1 MIKVVV
7 DAFGGDKSPEVNVKG
22 AIKAVNEI
30 EDLHV
35 IFTGDENI
43 LNEQLK
49 SYVFDKERVS
59 IVHAPEVI
67 GCDEQP
73 TIAIKKKKDSSM
85 CVAYDLLKNDESV
98 GAMVSIGSSGAI
110 LAGGVLKIGRLKGV
124 KRPAFCPILPTM
136 DGKVFAIC
144 DSGSNVDCKP
154 EYLNQFAVMGS
165 IYMKKAFGVENPRVA
180 LLNVGVES
188 EKGDL
193 LRKEVYPMLKENKH
207 INFVGNMESR
217 DALSGDY
224 DLIVCDGFSGNVLIK
239 SIEGTAMELL
249 KKIKKIF
256 TKSFKN
262 KMGALLLKDD
272 VMKLKDEM
280 DYNNYGGAVLLG
292 ASKTIIK
299 GHGGSK
305 WNAVYNCVKQAYKIE
320 KTKLNEEI
328 AKAISEIE
336 E

>member
-7 DAFGGDKSPEVNVKG
+7 DAFGGDRSPGVNVKG
-22 AIKAVNEI
+22 AIQAVNEI
-30 EDLHV
+30 KDLQV

-49 SYVFDKERVS
+49 NYEYDKERVTV
-59 IVHAPEVI
+59 VHAPQVI

-73 TIAIKKKKDSSM
+73 TIAIKTKKDSSM

-98 GAMVSIGSSGAI
+98 NAMVSIGSSGAI
-110 LAGGVLKIGRLKGV
+110 LAGGVLKIGRIKGV

-136 DGKVFAIC
+136 DGGIFAIC

-193 LRKEVYPMLKENKH
+193 LRKEVYPLLKENKH
-207 INFVGNMESR
+207 VNFVGNMESR
-217 DALSGDY
+217 DALCGDY

-239 SIEGTAMELL
+239 TIEGTAMELL

-256 TKSFKN
+256 TKSLKN
-262 KMGALLLKDD
+262 KLGALLLKND
-272 VMKLKDEM
+272 VMKLKTEM

-320 KTKLNEEI
+320 KNNLNQEI
-328 AKAISEIE
+328 AKAIAEIE

>member
-7 DAFGGDKSPEVNVKG
+7 DAFGGDRSPGVNVKG
-22 AIKAVNEI
+22 AIQAVNEI
-30 EDLHV
+30 KDLQV

-49 SYVFDKERVS
+49 NYEYDKERVTV
-59 IVHAPEVI
+59 VHAPQVI

-73 TIAIKKKKDSSM
+73 TIAIKTKKDSSM

-98 GAMVSIGSSGAI
+98 NAMVSIGSSGAI
-110 LAGGVLKIGRLKGV
+110 LAGGVLKIGRIKGV

-136 DGKVFAIC
+136 DGGIFAIC

-193 LRKEVYPMLKENKH
+193 LRKEVYPLLKENKH
-207 INFVGNMESR
+207 VNFVGNMESR

-239 SIEGTAMELL
+239 TIEGTAMELL

-256 TKSFKN
+256 TKSLKN
-262 KMGALLLKDD
+262 KLGALLLKND
-272 VMKLKDEM
+272 VMKLKTEM

-320 KTKLNEEI
+320 KNNLNQEI
-328 AKAISEIE
+328 AKAIAEIE

>member
-1 MIKVVV
+1 
-7 DAFGGDKSPEVNVKG
+7 
-22 AIKAVNEI
+22 
-30 EDLHV
+30 
-35 IFTGDENI
+35 
-43 LNEQLK
+43 
-49 SYVFDKERVS
+49 
-59 IVHAPEVI
+59 
-67 GCDEQP
+67 
-73 TIAIKKKKDSSM
+73 M

-110 LAGGVLKIGRLKGV
+110 LAGGVLKIGRIKGV

-136 DGKVFAIC
+136 EGGVFAIC

-154 EYLNQFAVMGS
+154 EYLNQFAIMGS
-165 IYMKKAFGVENPRVA
+165 IYMKKAFGVENPKVA

-239 SIEGTAMELL
+239 SIEGTAIELL
-249 KKIKKIF
+249 KKIKKVF

-262 KMGALLLKDD
+262 KLGALLLKKD
-272 VMKLKDEM
+272 VMQLKNDM

-328 AKAISEIE
+328 AKAIASIE

>member
-7 DAFGGDKSPEVNVKG
+7 DAFGGDRSPDANVKG
-22 AIKAVNEI
+22 AIEAVNEI
-30 EDLHV
+30 KDLHV

-43 LNEQLK
+43 LNSKLSEY
-49 SYVFDKERVS
+49 SYDKERVT
-59 IVHAPEVI
+59 IIHAPEVI

-73 TIAIKKKKDSSM
+73 TVAIKNKKNSSM

-110 LAGGVLKIGRLKGV
+110 LAGGVLKIGRIKGV

-136 DGKVFAIC
+136 EGGVFAIC
-144 DSGSNVDCKP
+144 DSGSNVDCKA
-154 EYLNQFAVMGS
+154 EYLNQFAIMGS
-165 IYMKKAFGVENPRVA
+165 IYMKKAFGVENPKVA

-217 DALSGDY
+217 DALSGNY

-239 SIEGTAMELL
+239 SIEGTAIELL
-249 KKIKKIF
+249 KKIKKVF
-256 TKSFKN
+256 TKSLKN
-262 KMGALLLKDD
+262 KLGALILKKDVMELKDY
-272 VMKLKDEM
+272 M

-328 AKAISEIE
+328 AKAIASIE

>member
-7 DAFGGDKSPEVNVKG
+7 DAFGGDRSPDANVKG
-22 AIKAVNEI
+22 AIEAVNEI
-30 EDLHV
+30 KDLHV

-43 LNEQLK
+43 LNSKLSEY
-49 SYVFDKERVS
+49 SYDKERVTV
-59 IVHAPEVI
+59 IHAPEVI

-73 TIAIKKKKDSSM
+73 TVAIKNKKNSSM

-110 LAGGVLKIGRLKGV
+110 LAGGVLKIGRIKGV
-124 KRPAFCPILPTM
+124 KRPAVCPILPTM
-136 DGKVFAIC
+136 DGGVFAIC

-154 EYLNQFAVMGS
+154 EYLNQFAIMGS
-165 IYMKKAFGVENPRVA
+165 IYMKKAFGVENPKVA

-239 SIEGTAMELL
+239 SIEGTAIELL
-249 KKIKKIF
+249 KKIKKVF

-262 KMGALLLKDD
+262 KLGALLLKKD
-272 VMKLKDEM
+272 VMQLKNDM

-328 AKAISEIE
+328 AKAIASIE